1 MRLDFDSRY
10 TLIAS
15 ASLFV
20 LFSACSSE
28 PDGAPGSPPASA
40 AAAPSRATVEVGGEV
55 IRDSTRP
62 SVRWI
67 SDANVLAIA
76 AAMNSKQLAAADA
89 ELSTWHVDTVR
100 AFAAA
105 MAREHSAIRRTLD
118 SSASALQIAPVAPA
132 LGALVQTRMQ
142 RQIDSIYLHDGRAFD
157 RAFLDQQIASHRLMY
172 EYLVR
177 LAAVAERPALQQV
190 LTTAADSVRSQ
201 TARAVELRTMF
212 AKQDSAAADSAAKR
226 AARRAAR
233 LPRACGR

>member
-1 MRLDFDSRY
+1 MRLDIDSRH
-10 TLIAS
+10 TLITS

-28 PDGAPGSPPASA
+28 PDRAPQAPADRAGVPSP
-40 AAAPSRATVEVGGEV
+40 ATAQAGGEV
-55 IRDSTRP
+55 TRDSARP
-62 SVRWI
+62 VVRWI
-67 SDANVLAIA
+67 NDANVLAIA
-76 AAMNSKQLAAADA
+76 AAMNNKQLAAADA

-100 AFAAA
+100 AFAAQ
-105 MAREHSAIRRTLD
+105 MAREHSAMQRTMD
-118 SSASALQIAPVAPA
+118 SIAGALQIEPVKPA

-142 RQIDSIYLHDGRAFD
+142 RQIDSIYQHDGRAFD
-157 RAFLDQQIASHRLMY
+157 RAFVDQQIASHRLMY

-212 AKQDSAAADSAAKR
+212 ASQDSAAADSAAKR

-233 LPRACGR
+233 LQRATGR